1 MIKSKKQMFIVIGV
15 FTLVMLLGTVT
26 YAFFNYT
33 RTGAVNTISVGRIS
47 FVSRQTQTISL
58 TNLFPIDPTE
68 TGIMDDDEK
77 VGTLEIEI
85 EGDTDY
91 TDGVEYLIS
100 TSNAHINTS
109 EGRTVPISLRVE
121 VEGLGNSSD
130 SYFTAREAKNAN
142 IYKRL
147 SGDVIVGDQQ
157 LLVGYIKPNTTSGQ
171 IEGVNGTITIKAY
184 LDKNKIAI
192 TDTYD
197 GTESDNMG
205 TTNEWVDDRT
215 VITTE
220 EWNALQN
227 TGISFQIKVEANE
240 GIWVDEPIY
249 NKLRNDAV
257 MDNINSTYVNNTTP
271 GIDFSKISSNTN
283 GKGLYI
289 RSGTETDAYP
299 IVYYRGA
306 VDNNNVYF
314 AGKCWQI
321 VRTTDTGGTKM
332 IYNGENTGTE
342 DAPACENTEGTSRQI
357 TLNIDGID
365 TNTFAYAGKNLNNS
379 PAYLGYTHGTVY
391 PLANNVYTDGAYFG
405 NGFTYD
411 ETNNLY
417 SLTNA
422 KIGIDNYHHYTCN
435 LTTENGTC
443 ANIRYYFTYYTQ
455 DGNNYYQYFTLSN
468 GKSIY
473 DAVDEMQENRYNSSA
488 KKYVDQWYEENIS
501 NTEYES
507 EIEDTVYCNDRSI
520 YQLGGLNPNGG
531 ETAGNVNSTVIYSAN
546 NRALESFN
554 PITICP
560 KINDSFTVSTKFGN
574 GKLNYP
580 IALINLDEM
589 MLAGGKMNTNNTSY
603 YLYTD
608 KHFHVMTP
616 FNFRRNGVSQ
626 VISYVKYP
634 SPFNGALSASS
645 TGDDSIGLRPV
656 ISLKQESSILSGTG
670 TGSDPYI
677 IK

>member
-1 MIKSKKQMFIVIGV
+1 MKKYKTYAMIMSSLGI
-15 FTLVMLLGTVT
+15 MLLVVGVS
-26 YAFFNYT
+26 YSFFNYT
-33 RTGAVNTISVGRIS
+33 RTGAANTIRVGRIA
-47 FVSRQTQTISL
+47 FVSRQTETINL

-68 TGIMDDDEK
+68 TGIMDDDTK

-91 TDGVEYLIS
+91 ADGVEYLIS
-100 TSNAHINTS
+100 TTNSSVHTS
-109 EGRTVPISLRVE
+109 TGKIVPISLSVT
-121 VEGLGNSSD
+121 VTDLGTPSDNYFMARNS
-130 SYFTAREAKNAN
+130 KNAT

-147 SGDVIVGDQQ
+147 SGGSVVGDQQ
-157 LLVGYIKPNTTSGQ
+157 LLVGYIKPNTTSGTAD
-171 IEGVNGTITIKAY
+171 GVDGKITIKAY
-184 LDKNKIAI
+184 FDENKIAI
-192 TDTYD
+192 SDTYD
-197 GTESDNMG
+197 GTEADNMG
-205 TTNEWVDDRT
+205 TTNNWVNGRT
-215 VITTE
+215 VLTTE
-220 EWNALQN
+220 EWNSLSTN
-227 TGISFQIKVEANE
+227 GISFQVRIEANE

-249 NKLRNDAV
+249 NTLRTNAV

-271 GIDFSKISSNTN
+271 GIDFSNISSDTN

-289 RSGTETDAYP
+289 RSGTENDAYP
-299 IVYYRGA
+299 IIYYRGN
-306 VDNNNVYF
+306 VDNNVYF
-314 AGKCWQI
+314 ANKCWQI
-321 VRTTDTGGTKM
+321 VRTTETGGTKL

-342 DAPACENTEGTSRQI
+342 STPACEPATGDDRQI

-365 TNTFAYAGKNLNNS
+365 TNTFAYAGKNLINS
-379 PAYLGYTHGTVY
+379 PAYLGYMYGTVY
-391 PLANNVYTDGAYFG
+391 TLTNNSYTDGAYFG

-411 ETNNLY
+411 KTNNLY

-422 KIGIDNYHHYTCN
+422 QIGIDKYHHYTCN

-455 DGNNYYQYFTLSN
+455 DGKNYYQYFTLSN

-501 NTEYES
+501 NTEYEN

-531 ETAGNVNSTVIYSAN
+531 ETAANVNATVIYLAN

-554 PITICP
+554 PITFCP

-589 MLAGGKMNTNNTSY
+589 MLAGGKMITDNTSY

-608 KHFHVMTP
+608 KHSNAMTP
-616 FNFRRNGVSQ
+616 FNFHRKGVSSN
-626 VISYVKYP
+626 ISYVKFS
-634 SPFNGALSASS
+634 SPYNGSLSSS
-645 TGDDSIGLRPV
+645 NTGDDSIGLRPV
-656 ISLKQESSILSGTG
+656 ISLKQASSISSGLGTG
-670 TGSDPYI
+670 ASPYI